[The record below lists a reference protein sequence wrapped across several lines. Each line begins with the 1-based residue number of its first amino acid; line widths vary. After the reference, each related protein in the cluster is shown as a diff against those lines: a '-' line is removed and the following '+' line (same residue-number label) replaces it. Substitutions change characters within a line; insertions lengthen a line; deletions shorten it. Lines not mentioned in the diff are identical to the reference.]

1 MCEADL
7 NVWRRQ
13 RKREFQAEE
22 GVLAASTAL
31 IRRKT
36 QTQEVILICPVIPTA
51 PCDDLYQNLG
61 GEGGLAAA
69 RVSRKGQE
77 SLQQR
82 VEENK
87 EILVYLQLCLP
98 FAI

>member
-13 RKREFQAEE
+13 RGRESQAEE
-22 GVLAASTAL
+22 GEMAANTAL

-36 QTQEVILICPVIPTA
+36 QTQEVIVICPVTPTA

-61 GEGGLAAA
+61 REGGLAAA
-69 RVSRKGQE
+69 GVSRKEQE
-77 SLQQR
+77 SLQQ
-82 VEENK
+82 
-87 EILVYLQLCLP
+87 
-98 FAI
+98 

>member
-1 MCEADL
+1 M

-31 IRRKT
+31 IRRKA
-36 QTQEVILICPVIPTA
+36 QTQEVILICPVTPTA

-61 GEGGLAAA
+61 SEGGLAAA
-69 RVSRKGQE
+69 GVSSKGQLATA
-77 SLQQR
+77 SR
-82 VEENK
+82 RK
-87 EILVYLQLCLP
+87 
-98 FAI
+98 